1 MPLTPSSKRAIGSDP
16 HCFSC
21 PHPTASFCSMPMG
34 PAGLVAD
41 VMLGEI
47 NDVEM
52 DLCGG
57 HILSGEVARYHGEG
71 HRVTV
76 T

>member
-1 MPLTPSSKRAIGSDP
+1 
-16 HCFSC
+16 
-21 PHPTASFCSMPMG
+21 MPMG